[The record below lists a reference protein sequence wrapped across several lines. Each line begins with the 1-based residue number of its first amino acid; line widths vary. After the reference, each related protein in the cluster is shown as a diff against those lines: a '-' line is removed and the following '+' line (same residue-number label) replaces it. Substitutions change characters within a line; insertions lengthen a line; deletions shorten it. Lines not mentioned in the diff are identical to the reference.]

1 MKTYLEIV
9 KTVLFCLIF
18 LSAVFTF
25 YNAMRRNRAQPN
37 DTIEIRFRLHMMLLG
52 IGATTAFVVLALL
65 VKFG

>member
-1 MKTYLEIV
+1 MEIV

-18 LSAVFTF
+18 LSAVFTL
-25 YNAMRRNRAQPN
+25 YHAMRRNQALPN
-37 DTIEIRFRLHMMLLG
+37 ETIEIRFRLHMMLLG